1 MTITINGREIGLSAP
16 PFIIAEMSGN
26 HNQSL
31 DRALQIVDAAIA
43 AGAHAIKLQTATP
56 DGLTLDVDSP
66 DFVINDPD
74 SLWYGKS
81 LYKLYQ
87 EAVTPWGWHKPI
99 FDYCRQKGITVFSSP
114 FELGAVDLLEELGAP
129 CYKIASFEL
138 VDLQLIRR
146 VAQTGKPVIMS
157 TGMATLTDIESA
169 VNTVREAGNQQIILL
184 KCTSTYPAS
193 SEDSNLLTIPH
204 LRQAFGTQVGLSD
217 HTMGVGAP
225 CAAVAL
231 GATVIEKHFTLSRA
245 DGGVDAAFSLE
256 PAELKLLVEET
267 ERAWAAMGEVRYGG
281 SRREQASLKFRRSIY
296 VSDDIV
302 AGDVLSHD
310 NIRVVRPGYGLPPKF
325 LDVLIGRRVNK
336 ALKKGTAMSWEHIG

>member
-1 MTITINGREIGLSAP
+1 MKITVNGREIGLGAP

-31 DRALQIVDAAIA
+31 ERALQIVDAAVA
-43 AGAHAIKLQTATP
+43 AGAHAIKLQTASP

-87 EAVTPWGWHKPI
+87 EAVTPWDWHKPI

-114 FELGAVDLLEELGAP
+114 FELGAVDLLEDLGAP

-169 VNTVREAGNQQIILL
+169 VNTARQAGNEQIVLL

-193 SEDSNLLTIPH
+193 PEDSNLLTIPH

-245 DGGVDAAFSLE
+245 EGGVDAAFSLE
-256 PAELKLLVEET
+256 PEELKLLVEET
-267 ERAWAAMGEVRYGG
+267 GRAWAAIGEVRYGG
-281 SRREQASLKFRRSIY
+281 SSREQAALKYRRSIY
-296 VSDDIV
+296 VSKDI
-302 AGDVLSHD
+302 GEGEVLSHE
-310 NIRVVRPGYGLPPKF
+310 NIRVVRPGYGLQPKF

-336 ALKKGTAMSWEHIG
+336 VLKKGTAMSWEHIG